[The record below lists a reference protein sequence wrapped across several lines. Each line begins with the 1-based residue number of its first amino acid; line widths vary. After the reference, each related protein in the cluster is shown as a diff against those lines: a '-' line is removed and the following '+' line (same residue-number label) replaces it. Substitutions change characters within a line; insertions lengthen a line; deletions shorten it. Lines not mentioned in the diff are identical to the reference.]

1 MLESRKSRGTRP
13 ATAHEVARRAGVS
26 QSTVSRAFT
35 PGFSVAP
42 ETRKRILDAAK
53 AVGYRPN
60 LIARSLIMNRSHIL
74 GVAISTAQNCS
85 NPHVLELI
93 SHELQKV
100 GYHVLLF
107 VTEPSEI
114 DGLTLE
120 TILQF
125 RVDGLLLGSTGL
137 SSTIANECA
146 AASVPVVLFNRSSP
160 SSTVS
165 SVTVDN
171 IRGAEAVAQF
181 LAAGGHK
188 RFAYIGGI
196 EESPTSQER
205 ELGFS
210 KWLTSNGFGSPY
222 TVTGNYTFEQ
232 SLAAAREICKR
243 KPRPDAIFCGSQQSA
258 LATMEVVRSE
268 FGLRIPKD
276 ISVVAFGFDGNVAS
290 WPSFSLT
297 SYCQPLEAMVVET
310 IRLLMNSIEQ
320 RSGVPRKVMLTGEL
334 IVRDSARKPTSG
346 IVQRGDKWLWEPSE
360 L

>member
-1 MLESRKSRGTRP
+1 M
-13 ATAHEVARRAGVS
+13 
-26 QSTVSRAFT
+26 
-35 PGFSVAP
+35 
-42 ETRKRILDAAK
+42 
-53 AVGYRPN
+53 
-60 LIARSLIMNRSHIL
+60 
-74 GVAISTAQNCS
+74 
-85 NPHVLELI
+85 
-93 SHELQKV
+93 
-100 GYHVLLF
+100 LLF

-310 IRLLMNSIEQ
+310 IRLLIKDSIEQ

-346 IVQRGDKWLWEPSE
+346 IVQRGDKWFWEPSE